1 MSNSFGND
9 TTDALAAW
17 NSATTISAA
26 QAALAAWFLAV
37 NAAAAAANTPV
48 DAIPNPPVPTNAIQA
63 AAMTQSTL
71 GLLKQD
77 PDTEVLVHV
86 DTGGALTP
94 DEINTFVEHMHSS
107 PPTINWWLIGGA
119 AASLLILVAFIS
131 SPKAMKLTI
140 NEVRP

>member
-71 GLLKQD
+71 GLLTQD
-77 PDTEVLVHV
+77 PDTEVLVHA
-86 DTGGALTP
+86 DTGVALTP

-107 PPTINWWLIGGA
+107 PEINWWLIGGA

-131 SPKAMKLTI
+131 SSKAMKLTI